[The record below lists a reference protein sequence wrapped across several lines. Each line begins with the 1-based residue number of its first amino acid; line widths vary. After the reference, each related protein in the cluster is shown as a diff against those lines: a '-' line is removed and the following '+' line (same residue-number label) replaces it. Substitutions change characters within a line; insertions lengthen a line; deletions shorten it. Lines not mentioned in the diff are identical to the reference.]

1 MKKARL
7 GLVVFVLAVLPLGA
21 GAQSGPGNGASQT
34 GDSTSATLASP
45 PAGGCTAFADWKPD
59 APGHGFDLA
68 NLDRSVKPCD
78 DFFQFAD
85 GGWIKANPIP
95 AAYPGWG
102 SFNKL
107 GERNEEVLHQILEE
121 AAKNPK
127 AAAGSSEQKIG
138 DFYASCMNT
147 EQVEGEGVR
156 PLLSEF
162 ERISKI
168 QNLTEMQ
175 AEVARLQGLGVDAL
189 FQFGSRQDFKNSSQE
204 LAQAA
209 QGGLGL
215 PDRDYYT
222 KADEKTVKQRVAY
235 VQHVG
240 KMFELLGDNPEKA
253 AAEAKTVMAIE
264 TKLAEASLTRV
275 ERRDPDKN
283 YHKMDLAQLKTLT
296 PQFSWESYFHD
307 VGYPRIDTVNVG
319 QPDFFRQLD
328 QSLTAIPL
336 PDWKT
341 YLRWHLIHT
350 AAPRLSSKFVD
361 EDFDFYGR
369 TMTGAKEILPRWKRC
384 VQTTDR
390 ELGEALGQIYVQKAF
405 PPEAKARALEMVH
418 NLIAAL
424 RDDLSTLDWMGPETR
439 KQALAK
445 LDAITLKIGYPDK
458 WRDYSAFHVDRG
470 PYVANIL
477 RGREFEFHRE
487 LDKLGK
493 PVDRTEWGMTPP
505 TVNAYYSAPMNEI
518 VFPAGILQPPFYDP
532 HVDDALNY
540 GGMGAVIGHEL
551 THGFDDQGRKFD
563 AQGNL
568 KDWWTPDDTKSFQE
582 RADCVSKQFDS
593 YVVEEGLH
601 ENGKLVLGESIADL
615 GGLTIA
621 HAALEKMWESKP
633 PQKEIDGF
641 TAGQRFFLA
650 WAQIWASSNRPEF
663 ARLIV
668 ATNPHP
674 LGRFRTIGPLS
685 NMPAFSRAFG
695 CSGGDGMARP
705 GAERCRIW

>member
-1 MKKARL
+1 MKKACL

-21 GAQSGPGNGASQT
+21 GAQSGDGSDASQT
-34 GDSTSATLASP
+34 GDSTSVTLASP
-45 PAGGCTAFADWKPD
+45 PAGGCAGFLDSKPD
-59 APGHGFDLA
+59 APSHGFDLA

-102 SFNKL
+102 SFNRL
-107 GERNEEVLHQILEE
+107 AERNEEVLRQILED
-121 AAKNPK
+121 AAKNTK
-127 AAAGSSEQKIG
+127 APANSAEQKIG

-147 EQVEGEGVR
+147 ERAESEGAR
-156 PLLSEF
+156 PLLPEF

-168 QNLTEMQ
+168 QNLSELQ
-175 AEVARLQGLGVDAL
+175 AEVARLQTLGVDAL

-204 LAQAA
+204 IAQAA

-222 KADEKTVKQRVAY
+222 KADEKTVKQRDAY

-240 KMFELLGDNPEKA
+240 KMFELLGDDAEKA
-253 AAEAKTVMAIE
+253 AAEAKTVVSIE

-307 VGYPRIDTVNVG
+307 VGYPRIDAVNVG
-319 QPDFFRQLD
+319 QPDFFKQLD

-350 AAPRLSSKFVD
+350 AAPRLSTKFVD

-369 TMTGAKEILPRWKRC
+369 TMTGTKEILPRWKRC
-384 VQTTDR
+384 VQVTDR

-405 PPEAKARALEMVH
+405 SPEAKARALEMVH

-439 KQALAK
+439 KQALTK

-470 PYVANIL
+470 PYVANFL

-487 LDKLGK
+487 LDRIGK

-568 KDWWTPDDTKSFQE
+568 KDWWTADDAKNFQE

-593 YVVEEGLH
+593 FVVEEGLH

-621 HAALEKMWESKP
+621 HAALAKVWERNP
-633 PQKEIDGF
+633 QQKEIDGF
-641 TAGQRFFLA
+641 TPDQRFFLA

-685 NMPAFSRAFG
+685 NMPAFSKAFG
-695 CSGGDGMARP
+695 CNEGEAMVRP
-705 GAERCRIW
+705 AAERCRIW